1 MISEALL
8 SKLFDSTEINGMT
21 LKNRFV
27 RSATWEGMAA
37 VDGTCTPKLVDTIA
51 RLSAGGVGLI
61 ITGHAY
67 IKKQGQAGEWQLGIY
82 EDRLIPD
89 LQKMTDAVHLN
100 GGKIIAQLAYSG
112 LFADPKLTGYP
123 PLAPSVISGI
133 TDHNVQE
140 MTLSDIQNVI
150 ESFVQA
156 AKRAQKAGFDGVQL
170 HSAHGYLLSQFLSP
184 FFNRRSD
191 RYGGDIENRTTIHLE
206 IIDAVRSYIGND
218 YPLLI
223 KMNTGDF
230 IEGGLELSDALKAG
244 ILFAQKGLDA
254 IELSGGTGLSGKL
267 NPIRTGI
274 RKEADEAYFEEA
286 AVLFKEHINIPLI
299 LVGGIRSFEVAGR
312 IVNSGIADYISMSR
326 PFIREPDLINR
337 WKSGD
342 RSKAAC
348 LSDSRC
354 FVPARTGKGI
364 YCVMD
369 ERERK
374 KDKNRST

>member
-1 MISEALL
+1 MSN
-8 SKLFDSTEINGMT
+8 LFEPTQINGMT
-21 LKNRFV
+21 LNNRFV

-37 VDGTCTPKLVDTIA
+37 EDGTCTPKLVKTIA
-51 RLSAGGVGLI
+51 SLSAGGVGLI

-82 EDRLIPD
+82 DDCLIPG

-112 LFADPKLTGYP
+112 LFADPALTGFP

-133 TDHNVQE
+133 TEHHVQQ
-140 MTLSDIQNVI
+140 MTLSDIQDVV
-150 ESFVQA
+150 ESFGLA
-156 AKRAQKAGFDGVQL
+156 AQRAQKAGFDGVQL

-191 RYGGDIENRTTIHLE
+191 GYGGNIENRTRIHVE
-206 IIDAVRSYIGND
+206 IIDTVRSYIGKD

-223 KMNTGDF
+223 KMNTCDF
-230 IEGGLELSDALKAG
+230 IEGGLELADALQSG
-244 ILFAQKGLDA
+244 IRFAQNGLDA

-274 RKEADEAYFEEA
+274 LKKTNEAYFEEA

-299 LVGGIRSFEVAGR
+299 LVGGIRSFEVAER
-312 IVNSGIADYISMSR
+312 IVDSGVADYISMSR
-326 PFIREPDLINR
+326 PFIREPDLVNR

-354 FVPARTGKGI
+354 FVPARSGKGI

-374 KDKNRST
+374 KDKNRSP

>member
-1 MISEALL
+1 M
-8 SKLFDSTEINGMT
+8 SKLFEPTEINGMT

-27 RSATWEGMAA
+27 RSATWEGMASE
-37 VDGTCTPKLVDTIA
+37 DGACTPKLVDTIA
-51 RLSAGGVGLI
+51 RLARGGVGMI

-67 IKKQGQAGEWQLGIY
+67 VTKQGQAGEWQLGIY
-82 EDRLIPD
+82 EDGLVD
-89 LQKMTDAVHLN
+89 GLLKMIDAVHQN
-100 GGKIIAQLAYSG
+100 GGRIVAQLAHSG
-112 LFADPKLTGYP
+112 LFADPLLTGYP
-123 PLAPSVISGI
+123 PIAPSVITGI
-133 TDHNVQE
+133 TKHNVQE
-140 MTLSDIQNVI
+140 MSLSDIQNIV
-150 ESFVQA
+150 ESFGLA
-156 AKRAQKAGFDGVQL
+156 AQRAQKAGFDGVQI

-191 RYGGDIENRTTIHLE
+191 RYGGNIENRAIIHLE
-206 IIDAVRSYIGND
+206 IIDAIRSYVGND
-218 YPLLI
+218 YPVLI
-223 KMNTGDF
+223 KMNTRDF
-230 IEGGLELSDALKAG
+230 IEGGLELDDAVKAG
-244 ILFAQKGLDA
+244 KLLAQNRLDA

-274 RKEADEAYFEEA
+274 RKESGEAYFKDA
-286 AVLFKEHINIPLI
+286 AVLFKEHIDIPII
-299 LVGGIRSFEVAGR
+299 LVGGIRSFEVAER

-326 PFIREPDLINR
+326 PFIREPDLVNR

-364 YCVMD
+364 YCVME

-374 KDKNRST
+374 KSETI

>member
-1 MISEALL
+1 M
-8 SKLFDSTEINGMT
+8 SKLFEPTEINGMR
-21 LKNRFV
+21 LNNRFV
-27 RSATWEGMAA
+27 RSATWEGMAGE
-37 VDGTCTPKLVDTIA
+37 DGSCTPKLVDTIA

-82 EDRLIPD
+82 EDRLIPG
-89 LQKMTDAVHLN
+89 LRKMTDAVHLN

-112 LFADPKLTGYP
+112 LFADPSLTGYP

-133 TDHNVQE
+133 TEHNVQQ
-140 MTLSDIQNVI
+140 MTLSDIQNVV
-150 ESFVQA
+150 ESFGQA
-156 AKRAQKAGFDGVQL
+156 AQRAQKAGFDGVQL

-191 RYGGDIENRTTIHLE
+191 RYGGSIENRASIHLE
-206 IIDAVRSYIGND
+206 IIQTVRSYIGNN

-230 IEGGLELSDALKAG
+230 IEGGLELADALKAG
-244 ILFAQKGLDA
+244 ILLAQKGLDA

-274 RKEADEAYFEEA
+274 RKESDEAYFEDA
-286 AVLFKEHINIPLI
+286 AVLFKDHINIPLI
-299 LVGGIRSFEVAGR
+299 LVGGIRSFEVAER
-312 IVNSGIADYISMSR
+312 IVNSGTADYISMSR
-326 PFIREPDLINR
+326 AFIREPDLINR

-342 RSKAAC
+342 RSKSTC

-374 KDKNRST
+374 KDKNQSP